1 MGIAQISVT
10 KLTDAKLWVILCAKV
25 SGNPFMRLWKFW
37 RDPQKPPESVG
48 EVLHPELSLSGFIQP
63 PNPPI
68 GAVVTVVLPLLIYF
82 LVVITCNERTL
93 SQAFE
98 DFVIFATI
106 CLLVGL
112 MAFCYLHYMW
122 VKPSRQLLLR
132 LQQYSREGVKVC
144 RLGGYLP

>member
-1 MGIAQISVT
+1 MGDFVRKSVWESHHGPLKILEGPT
-10 KLTDAKLWVILCAKV
+10 KASREC
-25 SGNPFMRLWKFW
+25 R
-37 RDPQKPPESVG
+37 G

-98 DFVIFATI
+98 DFVIFVTI